1 MIIQL
6 SKTRRDADDGVGAI
20 ASHAARTPACSSSS
34 LETLPVPAI
43 VEYEEVIADATIEL
57 ETGRPCFE
65 LPASP

>member
-1 MIIQL
+1 MQL
-6 SKTRRDADDGVGAI
+6 LFAGN
-20 ASHAARTPACSSSS
+20 ASRN
-34 LETLPVPAI
+34 LPVPAI